1 MFIFLASR
9 EIWRNKGRF
18 FLFSMVIALITV
30 LVLFVSA
37 LSEGLA
43 LANKEYLD
51 KLDVDLLVFEETAE
65 LSASASMIGRSL
77 LNDIRRVEGVEE
89 IGAIGFSVGTIIFQD
104 DREAIDV
111 SLIGIE
117 ANAPGQPPVVAG
129 ENLEVNRGNDVL
141 VDANA
146 VETAGIQLG
155 DEIIVKTIQDGE
167 EEFFVLNVVGLTEGQ
182 QYLYAPSIFLPYRT
196 WDKIRPG
203 MMSGGAL
210 VELNS
215 NVVAVKLSD
224 PTALEEMIKS
234 LEAQVDNIQA
244 VTPQTAIES
253 IPGFTVQQSTLNTQ
267 RAFALLIS
275 VLVIGGFFQI
285 QTLQKIP
292 QIGVLKAIGTDN
304 STVAAAAVLQ
314 IILITAFGILLG
326 AAVSVGLSLGI
337 PSSVPIVFSVRS
349 VGLATALLML
359 MGPAGGLV
367 SVRAAVRVEP
377 LRALGLS
384 S

>member
-1 MFIFLASR
+1 MFVFLASR

-18 FLFSMVIALITV
+18 FLFSLVIALITV

-37 LSEGLA
+37 LAEGLT

-51 KLDVDLLVFEETAE
+51 KLDVDLLVFEDTAE

-77 LNDIRRVEGVEE
+77 LNDIRRVEGVSE
-89 IGAIGFSVGTIIFQD
+89 IGPIGFSVGTIIFQD
-104 DREAIDV
+104 DRESLDV

-117 ANAPGQPPVVAG
+117 ANAPGQPPVIAG
-129 ENLEVNRGNDVL
+129 ENLQVNRGNDVV
-141 VDANA
+141 VDANV
-146 VETAGIQLG
+146 VEAAGIRLG
-155 DEIIVKTIQDGE
+155 DEIIIKTIRNGE
-167 EEFFVLNVVGLTEGQ
+167 EEFNVMNAVGQTEGQ
-182 QYLYAPSIFLPYRT
+182 EYLYSPSIFLPYRT
-196 WDKIRPG
+196 WDKIR
-203 MMSGGAL
+203 SGGMVDGGL

-215 NVVAVKLSD
+215 NVVAVKLTD
-224 PTALEEMIKS
+224 PTAVDVMIERLES
-234 LEAQVDNIQA
+234 QVDSIHA

-253 IPGFTVQQSTLNTQ
+253 IPGYLVQQSTLNTQ
-267 RAFALLIS
+267 RGFALLIS

-292 QIGVLKAIGTDN
+292 QIGVLKAIGTPN
-304 STVAAAAVLQ
+304 AIVAAAAVLQ

-326 AAVSVGLSLGI
+326 AAISIGLSLGI
-337 PSSVPIVFSVRS
+337 PSTVPIVFSPRS
-349 VGLATALLML
+349 VGVAVALLML

>member
-18 FLFSMVIALITV
+18 FLFSLVIALITV

-37 LSEGLA
+37 LAEGLA

-51 KLDVDLLVFEETAE
+51 KLEVDLLVFEDTAE

-77 LNDIRRVEGVEE
+77 LNDIRRVDGVEE
-89 IGAIGFSVGTIIFQD
+89 IGPIGFSVGSIIFQD
-104 DREAIDV
+104 DREALDV

-117 ANAPGQPPVVAG
+117 AGAPGEPPVVAG
-129 ENLEVNRGNDVL
+129 EYLQVNRGNDVV
-141 VDANA
+141 VDANVVA
-146 VETAGIQLG
+146 AAGISLG
-155 DEIIVKTIQDGE
+155 DEIIIKTIQNGE
-167 EEFFVLNVVGLTEGQ
+167 EEFNIVTVVGLAEGQ
-182 QYLYAPSIFLPYRT
+182 EYLYAPSIFLPYRT
-196 WDKIRPG
+196 WDKIRSG
-203 MMSGGAL
+203 GMSGGGL

-215 NVVAVKLSD
+215 NVVAVTLVD
-224 PTALEEMIKS
+224 PTAVDMMIEQ
-234 LEAQVDNIQA
+234 LEAQVDNIHA

-253 IPGFTVQQSTLNTQ
+253 IPGFQVQQSTLNTQ
-267 RAFALLIS
+267 RGFALLIS

-285 QTLQKIP
+285 QTLQKVP

-314 IILITAFGILLG
+314 IILTTAFGIFLG
-326 AAVSVGLSLGI
+326 AVFSWGISLGI
-337 PSSVPIVFSVRS
+337 PSSVPIVFSLRS
-349 VGLATALLML
+349 VGLAVALLML

>member
-30 LVLFVSA
+30 LVLFVTA
-37 LSEGLA
+37 LAEGLA

-51 KLDVDLLVFEETAE
+51 KLDVDLLVFEDTAE

-89 IGAIGFSVGTIIFQD
+89 IGPIGFSVGTIIFQD
-104 DREAIDV
+104 DRQALDV

-117 ANAPGQPPVVAG
+117 AGAPGEPPVVAG
-129 ENLEVNRGNDVL
+129 ENLQVNRGNDIV
-141 VDANA
+141 VDANV
-146 VETAGIQLG
+146 VEAAGIRLG
-155 DEIIVKTIQDGE
+155 DEIIIKTIQNGE
-167 EEFFVLNVVGLTEGQ
+167 EEFYVMNVVGLAEGQ
-182 QYLYAPSIFLPYRT
+182 EYLYAPSVFLPYRT
-196 WDKIRPG
+196 WDKVRSG
-203 MMSGGAL
+203 GMSGGGL

-215 NVVAVKLSD
+215 NVVAVKLTDSSTVD
-224 PTALEEMIKS
+224 TMIERLET
-234 LEAQVDNIQA
+234 QVSSIHA

-253 IPGFTVQQSTLNTQ
+253 IPGYQVQQSTLNTQ
-267 RAFALLIS
+267 RGFALLIS

-326 AAVSVGLSLGI
+326 ALVSIGLSLGI
-337 PSSVPIVFSVRS
+337 PSTVPIVFSPRS
-349 VGLATALLML
+349 VGTAAALLML

>member
-37 LSEGLA
+37 LAEGLA

-51 KLDVDLLVFEETAE
+51 NLDVDLLVFEETAE

-104 DREAIDV
+104 EREAIDV

-117 ANAPGQPPVVAG
+117 ANAPGQPLVVAG

-146 VETAGIQLG
+146 VEAAGIHLG

-167 EEFFVLNVVGLTEGQ
+167 EE
-182 QYLYAPSIFLPYRT
+182 R
-196 WDKIRPG
+196 
-203 MMSGGAL
+203 
-210 VELNS
+210 
-215 NVVAVKLSD
+215 
-224 PTALEEMIKS
+224 
-234 LEAQVDNIQA
+234 
-244 VTPQTAIES
+244 
-253 IPGFTVQQSTLNTQ
+253 
-267 RAFALLIS
+267 LL
-275 VLVIGGFFQI
+275 
-285 QTLQKIP
+285 
-292 QIGVLKAIGTDN
+292 
-304 STVAAAAVLQ
+304 
-314 IILITAFGILLG
+314 
-326 AAVSVGLSLGI
+326 
-337 PSSVPIVFSVRS
+337 
-349 VGLATALLML
+349 
-359 MGPAGGLV
+359 
-367 SVRAAVRVEP
+367 
-377 LRALGLS
+377 
-384 S
+384 